1 MSSADPTVNNPA
13 AVFWFK
19 IGFIIL
25 SFAEGM
31 ISGMIP
37 TWSSSCRESPK
48 ILGIANSFA
57 GGVFLA
63 IAFMHITPEMIED
76 WDTLPYNIDRVSEGK
91 NIFPLPELLIFC
103 GYTIILIIDKV
114 LFDTH
119 ALFENDHE
127 GDGHGHGHAAD
138 PASAKLEKNL
148 KASMAASA
156 QLAEKGD
163 VRASRIVE
171 REGTQDAMKNYLN
184 PHDRFATR
192 MKASMSRGGAAE
204 DSSTAEQNALFVDGG
219 HVDIDKPNRKLRNPL
234 VSPLL

>member
-1 MSSADPTVNNPA
+1 
-13 AVFWFK
+13 
-19 IGFIIL
+19 
-25 SFAEGM
+25 
-31 ISGMIP
+31 
-37 TWSSSCRESPK
+37 
-48 ILGIANSFA
+48 
-57 GGVFLA
+57 
-63 IAFMHITPEMIED
+63 MHITPEMIED

-138 PASAKLEKNL
+138 PASA
-148 KASMAASA
+148 

-163 VRASRIVE
+163 VRASRIAE